1 MNVPVH
7 PDWIVPDWPAPSGV
21 KAFITTR
28 AGGFSR
34 GPYASFN
41 VSARVGDDPDAVERN
56 LELLRSTLP
65 ADPVWLHQ
73 VHGAEVVD
81 ATSAPPFAAAD
92 ASVTRVRHVVC
103 VVTTADCMPVLLA
116 HRGGDA
122 AGVAHAGWRGMA
134 AGVIEATLAQLDVPA
149 AETMAFLGPA
159 ISSRA
164 FEVGRDVYDAFV
176 NNDNEAGAAFTPTA
190 AGKFHADL
198 YALARL
204 RLARAG
210 VHDVYGGDFC
220 TYADPARFYSYRRD
234 HITGRMAALIW
245 LD

>member
-1 MNVPVH
+1 
-7 PDWIVPDWPAPSGV
+7 
-21 KAFITTR
+21 
-28 AGGFSR
+28 
-34 GPYASFN
+34 
-41 VSARVGDDPDAVERN
+41 
-56 LELLRSTLP
+56 
-65 ADPVWLHQ
+65 
-73 VHGAEVVD
+73 
-81 ATSAPPFAAAD
+81 
-92 ASVTRVRHVVC
+92 
-103 VVTTADCMPVLLA
+103 MPVLLA

-149 AETMAFLGPA
+149 AETMAYLGPA

-176 NNDNEAGAAFTPTA
+176 NNDNEAGAAFTPAA

-210 VHDVYGGDFC
+210 VHDVYGGGFC

-234 HITGRMAALIW
+234 HVTGRMAALIW